1 MQQYFS
7 LRNRTTQCFGILIL
21 GLAVFQ
27 IATILKIN
35 EQQQQNRAQLTANQ
49 LDIVN
54 RELAKDEA
62 FLYDN
67 PSLEEPIYKRLTGT
81 IEKSPTPTPPQNSNS
96 KK

>member
-7 LRNRTTQCFGILIL
+7 LRNRTTQGFGILIL
-21 GLAVFQ
+21 GLIVFE
-27 IATILKIN
+27 IATLFKIN

-81 IEKSPTPTPPQNSNS
+81 IKKLPTPTPSQNSNI